1 MKIPDNFILLCFA
14 VVLIGIGWFV
24 PTNTAAAQMLAQ
36 LWAIMLVLLK
46 SDQPMMP
53 YSAGGTTT
61 ISSSISKQSEE
72 VTVPVNAKVV
82 DAPVKKEDNCGMPVQ
97 VYSGPPIA

>member
-24 PTNTAAAQMLAQ
+24 PTSTAAAQMLAQ

-53 YSAGGTTT
+53 YSGTTT
-61 ISSSISKQSEE
+61 ISSTVSKQSEE
-72 VTVPVNAKVV
+72 TTGPAVV
-82 DAPVKKEDNCGMPVQ
+82 KAADTPNMVV
-97 VYSGPPIA
+97 SGSM